1 MNPELVAQ
9 IFEICIIPLLAILTR
24 YFVKFIETKEQEI
37 KAKTDNEIA
46 KKYTE
51 RISNTIISC
60 VKTTNQTFV
69 DSLKKQNAFDEE
81 AQKQAFQQT
90 LDAVR
95 MTLGKDAINYIQS
108 ISEDVNIY
116 LKQQIE
122 SAIPSVKNEK

>member
-1 MNPELVAQ
+1 MNSELITQ
-9 IFEICIIPLLAILTR
+9 IFEICIIPLLAVLAR
-24 YFVKFIETKEQEI
+24 YVITFIEVKKQEI

-69 DSLKKQNAFDEE
+69 DTLKAQGSFDEA
-81 AQKQAFQQT
+81 AQKEAFQKT
-90 LDAVR
+90 LDAVLV
-95 MTLGKDAINYIQS
+95 TLGQDAIDYIQS
-108 ISEDVNIY
+108 ITEDVNTY

-122 SAIPSVKNEK
+122 STIPSVKKGK